1 MSRQMPL
8 VDRNGNAWSEE
19 QLMFLNA
26 FHDRFVAGEV
36 VRMAMDS
43 IAGSGK
49 TSLVQGAGE
58 IVGKNDPTRRTHM
71 TALNRHIAGDE
82 ALGGV
87 LDYLKAEYGLDAR
100 RFGGSNTVNAAGRS
114 ILVHHAELNGY
125 DGIENMDYK
134 HDRYNVIPRIVLA
147 SRLSEG
153 DLKKM
158 KMAFDVYTTS
168 QAFQD
173 LARGFAELIQMFC
186 DEGWKPLSRG
196 AEIVEHQGRKYVVP
210 KALEGRGDEKKIEE
224 IISQNWS
231 ARGLGDNEFIMMRD
245 LIFSSSKMIEF
256 NRMIIE
262 AMGLIVHSAFL
273 VTPSTPIVPYRIDG
287 NVKTHCQYRIDDFGS
302 FTYPCKQRRN
312 GKDMRYWDEVK
323 RLNDQT
329 SWSSKNDAQKSAQ
342 TYAVIMNDSTRLR
355 YPMMQSKGNDIA
367 VSDVASDV
375 EDVKIVLYERD
386 GKTCYDFKNKGHTRK
401 WKGQILGFAF
411 GFKCEVS
418 YDGVALKDMR
428 EFDKNLGYAWVKDME
443 RFMHIINEKFKPNEI
458 DDQREGK
465 SIPVEDRAVSE
476 PVISKGM
483 CLLSMTDQ
491 IYLPVALDLSM
502 PQNLM
507 ADVLFV
513 DEVQDLSVVKG
524 ELILK
529 FCHDKTHIV
538 IVGDYRQSIY
548 AWAGASFTSFQ
559 RNAEIIGA
567 DWFKQTICWRGTE
580 FVASTARFACQQHSR
595 IVQTLYPNEF
605 DQLPAYHEHRSP
617 RSAGHPEWPMGAC
630 PHTISTGDVAKAVQK
645 INELTNGEAS
655 FGLLCRVKKPLTSF
669 MIQCLKDGIPVST
682 PASVGNELGLVDEAF
697 KPAKKDFLQTTKDIT
712 MYSRIGLGWNVKTR
726 PQNLRIGEYREQLH
740 DRYMSKHGDDKKL
753 VEADMDYQNDCGLL
767 DLLEAFVSL
776 YDKAKGLDSDGNEV
790 AGKDFATRVRNW
802 VNAVLFSDAHNAV
815 HIASIHR
822 YKGDER
828 DYMFVVESYD
838 DMSDPSD
845 NINVNHREAYEF
857 TAFMN
862 PRSCDASFA
871 MAVEELNMV
880 YVGYTRSKK
889 MTIIVRAE
897 SEAPTWDEKRFTMAF
912 NGDYKGLSNSDSEYS
927 DAERKVVDQD
937 ACVECEKPLVGDDH
951 GTCAECGGSLC
962 RVRIPTHSKS
972 GKYKKHMGGEIN
984 DFKSCGSTLRLTL
997 DEMFSLSKEE
1007 KEARRICKSC
1017 EIELSAYEEEFS
1029 EEYLSQLDESDDN
1042 HEPRYSVLIEFH
1054 DESRPHL
1061 RITDEEYDEIE
1072 KFNDFPATGI
1082 LRATFI
1088 DNDTHSGTRTE
1099 SSLYEAS
1106 EEQEEQEE
1114 QEQEREKGKVEMM
1127 SDELE
1132 AEFSQDFLD
1141 EFNRH
1146 PVRNGII
1153 EFQDHVHLVYDNK
1166 FLIISLNDW
1175 DEIYHPKEGE
1185 RDLTGIE
1192 IATYHFIDSDGEQRS
1207 NPLYQM
1213 EQESNEEG
1221 V

>member
-1 MSRQMPL
+1 MSRNIPL
-8 VDRNGNAWSEE
+8 VDRNGNAWSKE
-19 QLMFLNA
+19 QQEFLNA

-58 IVGKNDPTRRTHM
+58 TVGKNDPTQRTHM

-100 RFGGSNTVNAAGRS
+100 RFGTSNTVNAAGRS

-134 HDRYNVIPRIVLA
+134 YDRYNVIPRIVLA
-147 SRLSEG
+147 SRLSKK
-153 DLKKM
+153 DLQVM
-158 KMAFDVYTTS
+158 KEAFDVYTTS

-196 AEIVEHQGRKYVVP
+196 AEIFEHQGRKYVVP
-210 KALEGRGDEKKIEE
+210 KKLGNDIDDHKKIEE

-245 LIFSSSKMIEF
+245 LVFTSSKSVFFAMIV
-256 NRMIIE
+256 E

-273 VTPSTPIVPYRIDG
+273 VTPSTPIVPYLRHVENYVVD
-287 NVKTHCQYRIDDFGS
+287 TLGS

-312 GKDMRYWDEVK
+312 GKDMRWWDEVK
-323 RLNDQT
+323 TLNNQT

-367 VSDVASDV
+367 VDSVASDV

-386 GKTCYDFKNKGHTRK
+386 GKTCYDFKNGGHQRK
-401 WKGQILGFAF
+401 WKGQILGKAF
-411 GFKCEVS
+411 GKNCTVKH
-418 YDGVALKDMR
+418 DGVALSSMR
-428 EFDKNLGYAWVKDME
+428 GWNRSAGYGYVTDVE

-476 PVISKGM
+476 PVISKGK

-559 RNAEIIGA
+559 RNAEVIGA

-580 FVASTARFACQQHSR
+580 MVAGTARFACEQHSR
-595 IVQTLYPNEF
+595 IIQTLYPNEF

-617 RSAGHPEWPMGAC
+617 REAGHPEWPMGAC

-645 INELTNGEAS
+645 INDLTNGEAS
-655 FGLLCRVKKPLTSF
+655 FGLLCRVKKPLTAF

-726 PQNLRIGEYREQLH
+726 PQNLRIGEYRTQLH

-845 NINVNHREAYEF
+845 NINVRERESYEF

-912 NGDYKGLSNSDSEYS
+912 NGDFDGLKNSDVEYS

-951 GTCAECGGSLC
+951 GACAECGGSLC

-997 DEMFSLSKEE
+997 DEMVNLSKEE
-1007 KEARRICKSC
+1007 KEARRVCKSC

-1029 EEYLSQLDESDDN
+1029 EEYLNQLDESDDN

-1061 RITDEEYDEIE
+1061 RITDDEYDEIE

-1106 EEQEEQEE
+1106 EKQEA

-1146 PVRNGII
+1146 PVRNGIT

-1166 FLIISLNDW
+1166 FLIISLN
-1175 DEIYHPKEGE
+1175 EIYHPREGE

-1192 IATYHFIDSDGEQRS
+1192 IATYHFIDQGEQRS
-1207 NPLYQM
+1207 STMYQM